1 MRKVIASIFDLGINI
16 NDSITIK
23 LVDITG
29 NDVKTIYDN
38 KLVSFSKDFTITNE
52 IFYVDLYENDKIKDY
67 TRYVLSTNGVNFR
80 FRVPSSRENL
90 PHELSSLIQL
100 AGNDSVCTIVNDE
113 IVFEKDFIDKI
124 ELEFTN
130 KEPYFTEN
138 QKKIYNLY
146 VFYSS
151 FYQSSSMTSDMSKKL
166 DLALSEIG
174 ANNE

>member
-1 MRKVIASIFDLGINI
+1 MRKVIASIFDLGANI
-16 NDSITIK
+16 NNSITIK
-23 LVDITG
+23 LVDIAG
-29 NDVKTIYDN
+29 NDVKTIYEN
-38 KLVSFSKDFTITNE
+38 KLVSFSKEFVITNE
-52 IFYVDLYENDKIKDY
+52 IFEVELYENDKIKDY
-67 TRYVLSTNGVNFR
+67 TRYVLSINGVNFR
-80 FRVPSSRENL
+80 FRVPSLKENI

-100 AGNDSVCTIVNDE
+100 SGNDSVCTIVNDE

-151 FYQSSSMTSDMSKKL
+151 FYQSSLMTLDVSKAL
-166 DLALSEIG
+166 DKHLSKIG
-174 ANNE
+174 AE